1 MQAAVM
7 KGPISIAIAA
17 SSTYFQSYQSGILTD
32 ATACTTDLD
41 HAVNIVGYNTQS
53 STPYWIVRNS
63 WGIDWGEAGYVN
75 IAMTDGLGVCG
86 INMEASYPN
95 KLDEPSLLVFWFTLC
110 SMLIA
115 TFIVVPAAWV
125 GLNKATKI
133 CEHPGHV
140 ALRSVLYFETFAFAI
155 CLLFYMLSAFS
166 DFTNLGF
173 KQMIV
178 FAYYCA
184 LHCTFLQLHSALA
197 VRNNK

>member
-1 MQAAVM
+1 M
-7 KGPISIAIAA
+7 
-17 SSTYFQSYQSGILTD
+17 LTN

-41 HAVNIVGYNTQS
+41 HAVNIVGYNTHFEP
-53 STPYWIVRNS
+53 PYWIVRNS
-63 WGIDWGEAGYVN
+63 WGADWGEAGYVN
-75 IAMTDGLGVCG
+75 IAMTDGFGVCG

-95 KLDEPSLLVFWFTLC
+95 KLDEPSLIDFWFTLG

-115 TFIVVPAAWV
+115 TFVVVPLAWT
-125 GLNKATKI
+125 GLFKAIKI

-140 ALRSVLYFETFAFAI
+140 ALRSVLYFETATFAL
-155 CLLFYMLSAFS
+155 CLLFYSLSSLS

-184 LHCTFLQLHSALA
+184 LHCAFLQLHSALA
-197 VRNNK
+197 VRNKQQMRETTH